1 MRNADLPGRN
11 VLWRAVGGQ
20 RRDVVVGAVL
30 GMGHQTGEALVPVV
44 IGLAIDRGVVDGDV
58 SGLLL
63 WLGVLAVV
71 YVGLSSSFRFG
82 ARAGERASLTA
93 AHRLRTELT
102 ARVLAPEG
110 GTDEGRLPGELAN
123 TATEDARRVGAV
135 TMALVVGIGAATG
148 LAVGAVVLLRI
159 SFPLGLL
166 VLLGTPLLLW
176 LVHLLSKPL
185 ERRSETEQERAAHA
199 ATSARRAGLLRRAR
213 PVPHGAFSEFS
224 WVNAEL
230 AQGRAPV
237 PPDPES
243 PKHSPAPRTP
253 LPHAVRTPRTAPH
266 HRNRT
271 EGPPMFRS
279 RTASRLAAALASTL
293 LLLTAATACGG
304 DDSGSDSTDSGAK
317 AGASGESAFPV
328 TIAHKYGSTT
338 IKAEPQRI
346 VTVGLTDQDAV
357 LALGKV
363 PVGTTEWLGGY
374 KGAIG
379 PWAEDELGGAEAPT
393 VLKDTGTGP
402 QVEKIAALKP
412 DLILALYGGLTKEQY
427 ESLSKFAPVV
437 AQPKEYNDYGIPW
450 QELTR
455 KVGQALGKPDE
466 ATKVVED
473 TEATIKAAADEH
485 PEFKGAGAVMA
496 TPYEGMFV
504 FGSQDARSRIL
515 TDLGFSLPKDLDKAI
530 GDKFGANISKE
541 RTDLLDQDAV
551 VWIAGDVAKDADK
564 LHKDASYKDLNVVKE
579 GREVFVDESSDYG
592 HATSFVSALSLPYVV
607 ERLAPQLAAA
617 VDGKP
622 DTKVEQPAS

>member
-1 MRNADLPGRN
+1 
-11 VLWRAVGGQ
+11 
-20 RRDVVVGAVL
+20 
-30 GMGHQTGEALVPVV
+30 
-44 IGLAIDRGVVDGDV
+44 
-58 SGLLL
+58 
-63 WLGVLAVV
+63 
-71 YVGLSSSFRFG
+71 
-82 ARAGERASLTA
+82 
-93 AHRLRTELT
+93 
-102 ARVLAPEG
+102 
-110 GTDEGRLPGELAN
+110 
-123 TATEDARRVGAV
+123 
-135 TMALVVGIGAATG
+135 
-148 LAVGAVVLLRI
+148 
-159 SFPLGLL
+159 
-166 VLLGTPLLLW
+166 
-176 LVHLLSKPL
+176 
-185 ERRSETEQERAAHA
+185 
-199 ATSARRAGLLRRAR
+199 
-213 PVPHGAFSEFS
+213 
-224 WVNAEL
+224 
-230 AQGRAPV
+230 
-237 PPDPES
+237 
-243 PKHSPAPRTP
+243 
-253 LPHAVRTPRTAPH
+253 
-266 HRNRT
+266 
-271 EGPPMFRS
+271 MFRS